1 MIWWDKN
8 HPFVQLLGIDN
19 RNNFVFFDLLLLLA
33 LFIHRSVQKMFGI
46 WKTDENEF
54 LAGSY
59 ELDMNNRKTINL
71 IKLIQ
76 KDEKEAKKKISEI
89 KNEVDGST
97 NKLLDE
103 SSSKIVMKIEVKDK
117 EKNQESALK
126 EVTKSKKEFLKA
138 NEAIFNDNSGK
149 LSIMI
154 SQGDSS
160 IKLYPIDPTDTIK
173 NYKMDELVM
182 VEHEFEDPAHF
193 YSSVIL
199 QSFKQ
204 YFSLLINFI
213 KHLVPKH
220 HNLRK
225 SVDVYTF
232 CFLCDFMN
240 FFVLLFGFSKF
251 AVGCCWH

>member
-1 MIWWDKN
+1 M
-8 HPFVQLLGIDN
+8 LGIDN
-19 RNNFVFFDLLLLLA
+19 RNHFVFYDLLLLLA

-46 WKTDENEF
+46 WNTEENEF
-54 LAGSY
+54 LSGSY
-59 ELDMNNRKTINL
+59 ELDKKNIKTNNL

-76 KDEKEAKKKISEI
+76 NNKMEVMSDKI

-103 SSSKIVMKIEVKDK
+103 SSSKIVMKIEVQDAQQT
-117 EKNQESALK
+117 QESVLK
-126 EVTKSKKEFLKA
+126 EVIKSKKELLKA
-138 NEAIFNDNSGK
+138 NEAIFNDNLGK

-154 SQGDSS
+154 NQGDST
-160 IKLYPIDPTDTIK
+160 IKIYPIDQTDMTK
-173 NYKMDELVM
+173 TYKINELVM
-182 VEHEFEDPAHF
+182 VEHELEDPIDF
-193 YSSVIL
+193 YASVIRL
-199 QSFKQ
+199 SFEQ

-213 KHLVPKH
+213 KFLVPKH
-220 HNLRK
+220 HIPRK

-251 AVGCCWH
+251 AVGCCC